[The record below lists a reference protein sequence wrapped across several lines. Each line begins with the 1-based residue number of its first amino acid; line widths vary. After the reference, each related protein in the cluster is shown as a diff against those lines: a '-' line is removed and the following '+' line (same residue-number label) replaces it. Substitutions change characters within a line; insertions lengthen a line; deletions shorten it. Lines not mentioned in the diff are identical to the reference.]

1 MSGGTSSGT
10 TLTEAEERGGQVG
23 SVQVMQAGWT
33 ETNAAGTDG
42 ENENRN
48 SALFRP
54 DVWSMRSRA
63 DPR

>member
-1 MSGGTSSGT
+1 M
-10 TLTEAEERGGQVG
+10 G